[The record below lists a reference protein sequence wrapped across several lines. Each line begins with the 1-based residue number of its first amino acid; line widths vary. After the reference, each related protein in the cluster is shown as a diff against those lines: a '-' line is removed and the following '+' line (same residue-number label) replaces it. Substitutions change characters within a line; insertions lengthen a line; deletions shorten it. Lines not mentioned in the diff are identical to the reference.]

1 MWVKSEPPFDE
12 MRVLVVSN
20 NVFCKTSSMGKTL
33 MSYFNGWDGESLAQ
47 LYVHS
52 EIPTDAICKNY
63 YRITDKDAIK
73 SIVTRKSGKA
83 LTDKDIQT
91 NAITSRIDT
100 GRESVIYNKAK
111 NKTPLLYF
119 MRNMW
124 WRLGKWKTKKL
135 LSWVDE
141 LSPDIV
147 FFAAGDC
154 GFMYDIALKL
164 AKYKKIPL
172 VVSCMDDY
180 YFYNKNQGKLGGKFV
195 HRRFMKHVN
204 KTMAY
209 ASCIFPI
216 CEKMGKDYG
225 KLFNKPYHTLPTPST
240 ISQPLCEEK
249 TNAISYIGNLG
260 YKRNEQII
268 SIGRALLNVQ
278 SDKKPEY
285 IDVYSA
291 ESRPEILKDLSK
303 ENGINFCG
311 KISAEEVLKVMG
323 QSMAVIHTESFDDRT
338 RKCVAY
344 SVSTKIAD
352 SLASGT
358 AILAYGPSEIASIE
372 YLNENNAAYCVT
384 SENELVKGLTELIE
398 NADKRNEIINNA
410 LSLAKQ
416 NHDSEKNCLMIREV
430 IREILEK

>member
-1 MWVKSEPPFDE
+1 MKLLIISH
-12 MRVLVVSN
+12 

-33 MSYFNGWDGESLAQ
+33 MSYFKGWDGEDLAQ

-52 EIPTDAICKNY
+52 EIPTDTVCKNY
-63 YRITDKDAIK
+63 YRITDKEMIR
-73 SIVTRKSGKA
+73 SVFTRKSGTVFGKSDIK
-83 LTDKDIQT
+83 TDLSDPRT
-91 NAITSRIDT
+91 DT
-100 GRESVIYNKAK
+100 GKTAELYQKARKRTPFIYFA
-111 NKTPLLYF
+111 
-119 MRNMW
+119 RNMW

-135 LSWVDE
+135 LNWVDE
-141 LSPDIV
+141 FNPDII
-147 FFAAGDC
+147 FLASGDYS
-154 GFMYDIALKL
+154 FIYDIALKL

-216 CEKMGKDYG
+216 CEKMGRDYG

-268 SIGRALLNVQ
+268 SIGRALLNIQ

-358 AILAYGPSEIASIE
+358 AILAYGPEEIASIE

-384 SENELVKGLTELIE
+384 SEKELEKGLTELIE
-398 NADKRNEIINNA
+398 DADKRNEIINNA